1 MKVIILDKKDSI
13 PVLLRETFSLMR
25 NDFNIEEGGLG
36 DFTIAQYSEDGDFY
50 IEITLDF
57 DETQRMIRFLEGD

>member
-1 MKVIILDKKDSI
+1 MKVIILDKKDSL
-13 PVLLRETFSLMR
+13 PVLSRETELLSN
-25 NDFNIEEGGLG
+25 NDFQVEEGGLG

-57 DETQRMIRFLEGD
+57 GETQRMLRFLEGD